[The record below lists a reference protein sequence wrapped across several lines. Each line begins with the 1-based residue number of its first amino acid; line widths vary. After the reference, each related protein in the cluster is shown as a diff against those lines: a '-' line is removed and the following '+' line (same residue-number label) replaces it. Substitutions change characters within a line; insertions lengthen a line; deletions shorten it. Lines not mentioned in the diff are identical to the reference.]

1 MQLLVIGLNH
11 KTAPVAMRE
20 QLAFAA
26 EDLPI
31 ALDSVSY
38 THLRAHETLQAISYA
53 VLCL

>member
-31 ALDSVSY
+31 ALDSRKAITEGAVS
-38 THLRAHETLQAISYA
+38 
-53 VLCL
+53 